1 MSSWLIGLEL
11 FIFSFLLSYLLIPLF
26 KRVALKFKIVDHP
39 DERKMHHQP
48 KALLGGVAIFF
59 AFFLSTCLHII
70 LFLQRSN
77 IPLINDL
84 FKTPRLATQYFSI
97 INSKILVLLLGAT
110 LIVIL
115 GFWDDKYG
123 TKFPV
128 KIKFIGQFI
137 VAGIAVAGGIVTKFM
152 PGQTLDI
159 IITIFWIVGIT
170 NSFNLMDNM
179 DGLSSGIATIVG
191 VLLFIITIFQGQFLI
206 AFILAVFVG
215 SVSAFLPF
223 NLYPSK
229 LFMGDSGSMFLGYFL
244 GCITVSASYITE
256 SSPTFVPVIIPLIIL
271 AVPLFD
277 TFSVIFIRVRNKK
290 PIWIGDKNHFSHRL
304 VKLGMRQS
312 EATVF
317 IFIVTLAIGLVALLL
332 PGAEMW
338 ESIVILIQMVLFF
351 ALISFLMF
359 VAKSREKNDKK

>member
-1 MSSWLIGLEL
+1 MPNWLIGLEL
-11 FIFSFLLSYLLIPLF
+11 FFFSFLLSFVLIPIF
-26 KRVALKFKIVDHP
+26 KNIALKFNIVDQP
-39 DERKMHHQP
+39 GERKMHHRP
-48 KALLGGVAIFF
+48 KALLGGVAIFT
-59 AFFLSTCLHII
+59 AFFSTTALHVL
-70 LFLQRSN
+70 LFLLRSKLPFLDSLFESN
-77 IPLINDL
+77 PDLYNSLSVIN
-84 FKTPRLATQYFSI
+84 
-97 INSKILVLLLGAT
+97 NKIVALLCGAV
-110 LIVIL
+110 LIVAL
-115 GFWDDKYG
+115 GFWDDKFG

-128 KIKFIGQFI
+128 KIKFVCQFI
-137 VAGIAVAGGIVTKFM
+137 AAGIAVFGGIVTKFM

-159 IITIFWIVGIT
+159 LITIIWIVGIT
-170 NSFNLMDNM
+170 NAFNLLDNM
-179 DGLSSGIATIVG
+179 DGLSAGIATIVG
-191 VLLFIITIFQGQFLI
+191 ILLFIITIIQGQILI

-215 SVSAFLPF
+215 SVSAFLPY

-244 GCITVSASYITE
+244 GCITVNASYITE
-256 SSPTFVPVIIPLIIL
+256 FSPTFVPVIIPLIIL

-277 TFSVIFIRVRNKK
+277 TLSVIFIRIRNKK

-312 EATVF
+312 EAAVF
-317 IFIVTLAIGLVALLL
+317 IFIVTLAIGIVALLL

-359 VAKSREKNDKK
+359 VAKSREHKDE